1 MQQNTKY
8 FTAEKIFS
16 RLQRVFRQKM
26 QEYAI
31 GDVVEVCAEIELEIL
46 GNYNTFRHVDKHAL
60 VVNQSRVMLPCDL
73 YRLKDVYTGG
83 NQRIFFFTNNGTYLS
98 FNEECNILPSDGSTI
113 YINYEGI
120 PVDENGYPMLLRG
133 HEQAC
138 FWGCVVRFF
147 EEDHAMGRVN
157 ENTWRDWSSKYEFA
171 LSSAN
176 TGFRHMSRNEMKT
189 FLAVMYDAIPKVS
202 EMNLKTLG

>member
-8 FTAEKIFS
+8 FTAEKIYS

-26 QEYAI
+26 QEYKI
-31 GDVVEVCAEIELEIL
+31 GDVIEVCAEIELEIL
-46 GNYNTFRHVDKHAL
+46 SNYSTFRHVNKFPI
-60 VVNQSRVMLPCDL
+60 VVNQSMALLPCDL
-73 YRLKDVYTGG
+73 HRLKDIYTSS
-83 NQRIFFFTNNGTYLS
+83 NQRIFFSTNNGTYLHFS
-98 FNEECNILPSDGSTI
+98 NECNIVPPDGSTI
-113 YINYEGI
+113 YINYDGI

-157 ENTWRDWSSKYEFA
+157 ENVWRDWESRYENA
-171 LSSAN
+171 LASAN
-176 TGFRHMSRNEMKT
+176 TGFRHMDRNEMKV
-189 FLAVMYDAIPKVS
+189 FMAGLYDAIPRVS